1 MKQEQVVRGIEQRF
15 ETTEQG
21 DGSIVIRGYF
31 SLFNEP
37 TYIGGYREKVEK
49 GAFKRSLESGEDIVA
64 LFDHDWGKVLGRRSN
79 GTLSLKEDEIGL
91 YGEIYPP
98 NTQWVNDMYL
108 SMKRGD
114 IKGASFGYPKAHSD
128 VNVKVIGRDRQIRN
142 APINEVT
149 LTPRPVY
156 GGPSLAAE
164 KRAWET
170 EVENENNA
178 EKQLEDMQNRM
189 KELGI
194 EVN

>member
-21 DGSIVIRGYF
+21 DGSLVIRGYF
-31 SLFNEP
+31 SLFNQSA
-37 TYIGGYREKVEK
+37 YVNGYREKVDK
-49 GAFKRSLESGEDIVA
+49 GAFKRALESGEDVVA
-64 LFDHDWGKVLGRRSN
+64 LHDHDWSKVLGRLSN
-79 GTLSLKEDEIGL
+79 GTLKLVEDDNGL

-98 NTQWVNDMYL
+98 TSQWVNDMYL

-114 IKGASFGYPKAHSD
+114 LKGASFGYPKAHPNVD
-128 VNVKVIGRDRQIRN
+128 VKVIGRDRIIRN

-156 GGPSLAAE
+156 GGPSLEAE

-170 EVENENNA
+170 AIEEEGSLDT
-178 EKQLEDMQNRM
+178 QLKDIVDRM
-189 KELGI
+189 KDLGI